1 MSKYY
6 EIDENNARL
15 TDIEKQGNDMLS
27 GYQSDMDKA
36 LDANKSALDG
46 INANLEKGQAAL
58 EKSANAQTEFAI
70 DEIERQKANA
80 KKDYTKE
87 QSAAYKDWQTQKDP
101 YGANA
106 EKMASAG
113 LSGSGYAESSQ
124 VSMYNQYQAR
134 ITAARESF
142 QRSMD
147 NFNASITQARLQNN
161 ATLAQIAY
169 DTLVKQAEYAATFA
183 MKNVELLTQM
193 AGQKVAIKQQNQQNY
208 LNVYQQLIQEAQYDA
223 SMAEDQRQFNEAQA
237 ESKRQFDAN
246 MAFQREQF
254 NWQKAQAALKASGG
268 SSGGSSSIKKSSGKK
283 SSSHQTSSSGASAIN
298 KDDTGSKSNVSKK
311 TSSKKSKEPTVD
323 MKSVLALGYGP
334 ISASKLNSLVAS
346 GRVKEYEKNGKLK
359 YSLVYNGRGNTT
371 GRGTSFKT
379 TNKNK

>member
-6 EIDENNARL
+6 EIDENDSRL
-15 TDIEKQGNDMLS
+15 TDIEKQGDQMLS
-27 GYQSDMDKA
+27 GYEADMDKA
-36 LDANKSALDG
+36 MDANKSALDG
-46 INANLEKGQAAL
+46 INANLEKGQAKL
-58 EKSANAQTEFAI
+58 EASANAQTEFAI

-80 KKDYTKE
+80 KKDYIKE
-87 QSAAYKDWQTQKDP
+87 QSGAYKDYQDQVDP
-101 YGANA
+101 YGVNA

-113 LSGSGYAESSQ
+113 LDGSGYAESSQ
-124 VSMYNQYQAR
+124 VRMYNQYQAR
-134 ITAARESF
+134 VTAARESF
-142 QRSMD
+142 QRSID
-147 NFNASITQARLQNN
+147 NYNASITQAKLQNN

-208 LNVYQQLIQEAQYDA
+208 MSVYQQLIQEAQYDA
-223 SMAEDQRQFNEAQA
+223 SMAEEQRQFNEAQA
-237 ESKRQFDAN
+237 ENKRQFDET
-246 MAFQREQF
+246 MAQRQAEF
-254 NWQKAQAALKASGG
+254 NWQKAQAALKSSG
-268 SSGGSSSIKKSSGKK
+268 GGSSSIKKSSGKK

-298 KDDTGSKSNVSKK
+298 KDDTGSKSTVSNK
-311 TSSKKSKEPTVD
+311 TTSKETNEPKVD

-359 YSLVYNGRGNTT
+359 YKLVFNGGQKRDGHS
-371 GRGTSFKT
+371 TSFKT
-379 TNKNK
+379 TRVKK